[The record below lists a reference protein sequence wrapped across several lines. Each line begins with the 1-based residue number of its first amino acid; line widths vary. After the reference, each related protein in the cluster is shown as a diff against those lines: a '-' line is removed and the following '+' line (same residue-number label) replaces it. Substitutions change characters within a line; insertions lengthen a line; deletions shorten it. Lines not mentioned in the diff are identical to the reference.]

1 MRGAVFGRLVSF
13 VLVTFCVGFVGAV
26 VGRVLGGGIFPV
38 LDHWGWREGYD
49 GLRGGWH
56 DP

>member
-1 MRGAVFGRLVSF
+1 MGSAVFGRLVSF
-13 VLVTFCVGFVGAV
+13 VLVTFYGGFVGAV
-26 VGRVLGGGIFPV
+26 VGRVLVGGCFSV
-38 LDHWGWREGYD
+38 LDHWGWREDYD